1 MALVYF
7 DRKPTL
13 RYNFSAG
20 EPLKGE
26 GQAHCIKGKGKMHR
40 VSKDILTGT
49 IRALDK
55 SMPIT
60 HCQTAHS

>member
-13 RYNFSAG
+13 RYNFTAG

-26 GQAHCIKGKGKMHR
+26 GKAHLMKGKGKMHR

-55 SMPIT
+55 SMPIFN
-60 HCQTAHS
+60 CSTAHS